1 MKEKQLKPLLVI
13 KRITTVGLIIGFVL
27 AVYSFFVS
35 GISQGYFLSVGIS
48 VMVSSMLVFGFGM
61 FLALIE
67 ELSQNNQ
74 VNKSTNAAY
83 YVKNSSR

>member
-1 MKEKQLKPLLVI
+1 MNEKQLKPLLFI
-13 KRITTVGLIIGFVL
+13 KRITTVGLIIGL
-27 AVYSFFVS
+27 ALAIFSFFVS

-48 VMVSSMLVFGFGM
+48 IMVSSMLVFGFGM

-74 VNKSTNAAY
+74 VNKSANAY
-83 YVKNSSR
+83 YAKNSSR